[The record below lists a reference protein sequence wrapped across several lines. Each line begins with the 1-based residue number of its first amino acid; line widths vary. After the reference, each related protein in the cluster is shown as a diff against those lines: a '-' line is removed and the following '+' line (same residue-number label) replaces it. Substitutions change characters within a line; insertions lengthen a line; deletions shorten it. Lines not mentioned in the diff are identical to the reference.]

1 MKKHELIEKY
11 FSNRLSDK
19 EFGQLEQLLEQDDQ
33 LRDEFYNE
41 LELGRA
47 IAHEKH
53 SGLKK
58 RLQELDHDTKKKTRW
73 IPYAAAI
80 ALLIGIGSIIYGSGP
95 NYGGL
100 YADNFEVYPN
110 VINLVTRGGNETENS
125 ETTAFEFYEEG
136 NYDKATKAFDSLYK
150 KQPKDYLLFYK
161 GVSLLAQ
168 NRTEE
173 GIRALQSYDWDLNGS
188 DFTAA
193 ANWYLGL
200 AHLKQKGADQAKT
213 FLKKVAASESNLND
227 QARELLKQLD

>member
-1 MKKHELIEKY
+1 MKKHELIRKY
-11 FSNRLSDK
+11 FSNKLSEE
-19 EFGQLEQLLEQDDQ
+19 EFGELEQILENDGQ

-41 LELGRA
+41 LELRRA

-80 ALLIGIGSIIYGSGP
+80 ALLIGIGSIIYGTGP
-95 NYGGL
+95 DHQSL

-110 VINLVTRGGNETENS
+110 VINLVTRGGNKTENS
-125 ETTAFEFYEEG
+125 ETTAFEFYEAGKYSE
-136 NYDKATKAFDSLYK
+136 AAEAFANIYEK
-150 KQPKDYLLFYK
+150 EPKDYLLLYK
-161 GVSLLAQ
+161 GVSLMAQ

-173 GIRALQSYDWDLNGS
+173 GIQTLQSYDWDLNGS
-188 DFTAA
+188 DFATAS
-193 ANWYLGL
+193 NWYLGL
-200 AHLKQKGADQAKT
+200 AHLKQKEVDQAKT
-213 FLKKVAASESNLND
+213 FLRKVAASDSNLND